1 MKKTNKEKMI
11 TKTDYRIPPY
21 GSFVLRESMA
31 GARMCIDAFGPSEK
45 FFDST
50 PELAA
55 TSHVELCEAIVE
67 GDTKRALS
75 LACYI
80 TELVALM
87 AYAGKAAAR
96 TGHAEGGA
104 IVPATAVP
112 APPQEEQTNL
122 PGSIPPRN

>member
-1 MKKTNKEKMI
+1 MKKTNRKKEI

-31 GARMCIDAFGPSEK
+31 GARRCIDAFGPSGK
-45 FFDST
+45 FLDTT
-50 PELAA
+50 PQLAA
-55 TSHVELCEAIVE
+55 TTHVELCQAIVE

-80 TELVALM
+80 TELVGLM
-87 AYAGKAAAR
+87 AYAAKAAAR

-104 IVPATAVP
+104 TVPANAEP

-122 PGSIPPRN
+122 PDSSQPRS